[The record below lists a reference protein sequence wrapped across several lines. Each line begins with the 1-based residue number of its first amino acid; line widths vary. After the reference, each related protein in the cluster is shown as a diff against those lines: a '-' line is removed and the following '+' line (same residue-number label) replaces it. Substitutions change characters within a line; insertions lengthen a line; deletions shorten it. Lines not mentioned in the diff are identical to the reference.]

1 MKILI
6 LTVTAGEGH
15 NSTAKG
21 IKSALEGMV
30 CANGD
35 EIEAVVLDTF
45 DYLSPELAKFISEG
59 YLFVTERAKYAYKI
73 GYNLAEKRSKRD
85 KPPFNITSYAM
96 AGDLARYINSYN
108 FDAIVFTHPFA
119 GILLNVMKQ
128 SGTVTVPTLG
138 ILTDFTF
145 HPYWE
150 DCVANDYVVVP
161 DKLLIPQGLRKG
173 FRESQILPYGIPIK
187 PEFTQKLD
195 KAEARRKLGLD
206 PGKLTLL
213 LMGGSM
219 GYGNMSENLRKIDGC
234 RLERDF
240 QIICVCG
247 NNREMKE
254 EVDSTAKFSSHV
266 ILSTGF
272 VNYISDIMDAS
283 DCIITKPG
291 GLTTSESLVKGLPMI
306 IVNPI
311 PGQEERNAQFLV
323 NTGCAMVTSKTYPI
337 EECVYQLALSET
349 RISVMKSSIAEIA
362 KPNSTS
368 DVCSFIRD
376 LAMTPATSDQTQE
389 PVDDRIYFDLK

>member
-15 NSTAKG
+15 NSTANG
-21 IKSALEGMV
+21 IKAELERLAGEKS
-30 CANGD
+30 D
-35 EIEAVVLDTF
+35 EFEAIVLDTF

-73 GYNLAEKRSKRD
+73 GYTLAEKRKQKDR
-85 KPPFNITSYAM
+85 PPFNLTSYAM
-96 AGDLARYINSYN
+96 AGDLARYISQCS

-128 SGTVTVPTLG
+128 SGTITIPTLG

-150 DCVANDYVVVP
+150 DCVKNDYVVTP
-161 DKLLIPQGLRKG
+161 DRLLTPQGLRKG
-173 FRESQILPYGIPIK
+173 FRESQILPLGIPIK
-187 PEFTQKLD
+187 PEFVSSISKP
-195 KAEARRKLGLD
+195 EARRKLGLS
-206 PGKLTLL
+206 PNKLTLL

-219 GYGNMSENLRKIDGC
+219 GYGNMSENLLKLDSC
-234 RLERDF
+234 SFARDF
-240 QIICVCG
+240 QVICVCG
-247 NNREMKE
+247 RNLEMKE
-254 EVDSTAKFSSHV
+254 EVDEAARSSRHM

-272 VNYISDIMDAS
+272 VDYISDIMDAS

-323 NTGCAMVTSKTYPI
+323 NAGCAMVTSKTCPL
-337 EECVYQLALSET
+337 EECVYQLAISDT
-349 RISVMKSSIAEIA
+349 RISTMKSSIAEIA
-362 KPNSTS
+362 KPRSTH
-368 DVCSFIRD
+368 DVCSFILE
-376 LAMTPATSDQTQE
+376 LALTPSTSDE
-389 PVDDRIYFDLK
+389 IEDSGDGRIYFDLK